1 MPEILFEI
9 MLIFLAKLGGWEFP
23 GDEAGLE
30 RFVFILCR
38 QLSR

>member
-23 GDEAGLE
+23 GDEAGLG
-30 RFVFILCR
+30 RDCFILCR
-38 QLSR
+38 QFFR